1 MVTGTRDRLLDA
13 AERLVAEHGLAG
25 ATQRRIADAAGQ
37 ANNSAVG
44 YHIGDRGEL
53 VRAILTRHFEP
64 MDGRRREMREHAA
77 GADDLRHHVD
87 CLVRPLTEHLDEIGV
102 PSWYARFAAHVIA
115 DPALREHLL
124 WEVSSSEVMRDILT
138 AVAAASPA
146 GVSASAMAIRG
157 EMALYA
163 VVHTCAERERA
174 LAVGSSP
181 HPPSWA
187 AVGDALV
194 DATTGMLLAPGGS

>member
-1 MVTGTRDRLLDA
+1 MVTGTRERLLDA
-13 AERLVAEHGLAG
+13 AERLVAQHGLAG
-25 ATQRRIADAAGQ
+25 ATQRRIAEAAGQ

-44 YHIGDRGEL
+44 YHIGDRGDV
-53 VRAILTRHFEP
+53 VRAVLARHFEP
-64 MDGRRREMREHAA
+64 MDRRCREMRERA
-77 GADDLRHHVD
+77 GADDLRHHVE

-115 DPALREHLL
+115 DPTLREHLL
-124 WEVSSSEVMRDILT
+124 WQAGSSEVMRDVLA

-163 VVHTCAERERA
+163 IVHTCAERERA
-174 LAVGSSP
+174 LAVGCSP

-194 DATTGMLLAPGGS
+194 DATTGMLLAPGGA

>member
-1 MVTGTRDRLLDA
+1 MVTGTRERLLDA
-13 AERLVAEHGLAG
+13 AERLVAQHGLAG
-25 ATQRRIADAAGQ
+25 ATQRRIAEAAGQ

-44 YHIGDRGEL
+44 YHIGDRGDV
-53 VRAILTRHFEP
+53 VRAVLARHFEP
-64 MDGRRREMREHAA
+64 MDRRRREMRERA
-77 GADDLRHHVD
+77 GADDLRHHVE

-115 DPALREHLL
+115 DPTLREHLL
-124 WEVSSSEVMRDILT
+124 WQAGSSEVMRDVLA

-163 VVHTCAERERA
+163 IVHTCAERERA
-174 LAVGSSP
+174 LSVGCSP

-194 DATTGMLLAPGGS
+194 DATTGMLLAPGGA